1 MIGQEPVVP
10 EAAGQSGRPDWS
22 PHGAGNGAGNGGA
35 AEAPADDWLRAEL
48 DDEYPLPPMP
58 APRPRLAPQPQPE
71 QGQSLQPAP
80 VLPPAAPRFGEAA
93 QPTSAPLE
101 SLLGQPS
108 AHGGQPS
115 AQVPAPSA
123 PPSVLEAPSAPGSA
137 TPAPLPGETPFG
149 APNGQPGQKEQSGL
163 PGQSGQHDQHDA
175 VEQPLP
181 EWVIVLSDGVSL
193 PIYGPVVIGRN
204 PSQERFPDASVSAVA
219 DLTQTMSK
227 THARFWADGDRLYV
241 DDLNSTNGVA
251 LFPGGNAHGALAV
264 EPGVPAELRS
274 GDVVQLGEYRLSIRR
289 S

>member
-1 MIGQEPVVP
+1 MP

-22 PHGAGNGAGNGGA
+22 PHGAGNGGA

-137 TPAPLPGETPFG
+137 TPAPLPGRPRSVRRTGSRARRNSPAFPANLASTTSMTRSSSPSRMG
-149 APNGQPGQKEQSGL
+149 HRALRRGQPPHLRTGGHRAE
-163 PGQSGQHDQHDA
+163 
-175 VEQPLP
+175 PL
-181 EWVIVLSDGVSL
+181 S
-193 PIYGPVVIGRN
+193 
-204 PSQERFPDASVSAVA
+204 
-219 DLTQTMSK
+219 
-227 THARFWADGDRLYV
+227 
-241 DDLNSTNGVA
+241 
-251 LFPGGNAHGALAV
+251 GALPRRVGLGSRRPHANHV
-264 EPGVPAELRS
+264 EDSRTV
-274 GDVVQLGEYRLSIRR
+274 LGRRR
-289 S
+289 SLVRRRPQLDERRRALPRRECARCPRG

>member
-1 MIGQEPVVP
+1 MP
-10 EAAGQSGRPDWS
+10 ESADRSGRPDWS
-22 PHGAGNGAGNGGA
+22 GQAAGNGGA

-58 APRPRLAPQPQPE
+58 APRPRLSPQPLPHSQSQP
-71 QGQSLQPAP
+71 GQVQQQPPAQ

-101 SLLGQPS
+101 SLLGQPAAGTYVS
-108 AHGGQPS
+108 
-115 AQVPAPSA
+115 SA
-123 PPSVLEAPSAPGSA
+123 PPSVPPSIPPSVPPSVLQPPIAPGGASSA
-137 TPAPLPGETPFG
+137 TPRGDAAFG
-149 APNGQPGQKEQSGL
+149 ASTEQPEQQGH
-163 PGQSGQHDQHDA
+163 PDQREPQNHI
-175 VEQPLP
+175 EQPLP

-204 PSQERFPDASVSAVA
+204 PSQERFPDASVSAVP

-227 THARFWADGDRLYV
+227 THARFWVDGDRLYV

>member
-1 MIGQEPVVP
+1 MT
-10 EAAGQSGRPDWS
+10 
-22 PHGAGNGAGNGGA
+22 
-35 AEAPADDWLRAEL
+35 DDWLRAEL
-48 DDEYPLPPMP
+48 DDEYPLPPLP
-58 APRPRLAPQPQPE
+58 APRPRLTPQPRSE
-71 QGQSLQPAP
+71 AP
-80 VLPPAAPRFGEAA
+80 SAILPPAGARFGEAA
-93 QPTSAPLE
+93 QPTEAPLE
-101 SLLGQPS
+101 SLL
-108 AHGGQPS
+108 
-115 AQVPAPSA
+115 A
-123 PPSVLEAPSAPGSA
+123 PPAAQPVAPQLDVPQAERRGPIDLA
-137 TPAPLPGETPFG
+137 
-149 APNGQPGQKEQSGL
+149 
-163 PGQSGQHDQHDA
+163 
-175 VEQPLP
+175 EQPLP

>member
-1 MIGQEPVVP
+1 LRSGAAREPYHGDVERSGFIEVPPGMIGQGASMSETADEPDRVARS
-10 EAAGQSGRPDWS
+10 EQSAR
-22 PHGAGNGAGNGGA
+22 GGSST
-35 AEAPADDWLRAEL
+35 EGSADDWLRAEL
-48 DDEYPLPPMP
+48 DDDYPLPPLP
-58 APRPRLAPQPQPE
+58 APRPRLTPQPAA
-71 QGQSLQPAP
+71 QGLQPA
-80 VLPPAAPRFGEAA
+80 VQSLPPAAPQFGAAA
-93 QPTSAPLE
+93 QVTSAPLE
-101 SLLGQPS
+101 SPL
-108 AHGGQPS
+108 
-115 AQVPAPSA
+115 A
-123 PPSVLEAPSAPGSA
+123 PPFAPVDRAQPAAPFQGPST
-137 TPAPLPGETPFG
+137 TPEIDARQPNPQEPGVQ
-149 APNGQPGQKEQSGL
+149 A
-163 PGQSGQHDQHDA
+163 
-175 VEQPLP
+175 EQPLP

-219 DLTQTMSK
+219 DITQTMSK

>member
-1 MIGQEPVVP
+1 MP
-10 EAAGQSGRPDWS
+10 EAGSDPDRLGR
-22 PHGAGNGAGNGGA
+22 A
-35 AEAPADDWLRAEL
+35 AQPQGDPRADDWLRAEL

-58 APRPRLAPQPQPE
+58 APRQ
-71 QGQSLQPAP
+71 
-80 VLPPAAPRFGEAA
+80 
-93 QPTSAPLE
+93 
-101 SLLGQPS
+101 
-108 AHGGQPS
+108 
-115 AQVPAPSA
+115 
-123 PPSVLEAPSAPGSA
+123 A
-137 TPAPLPGETPFG
+137 TPAPG
-149 APNGQPGQKEQSGL
+149 AAPAVPHAPHAPQPA
-163 PGQSGQHDQHDA
+163 QHDPSADI
-175 VEQPLP
+175 EPPLP

-219 DLTQTMSK
+219 DRTQTMSK

>member
-1 MIGQEPVVP
+1 M
-10 EAAGQSGRPDWS
+10 S
-22 PHGAGNGAGNGGA
+22 
-35 AEAPADDWLRAEL
+35 DDWLRAEL
-48 DDEYPLPPMP
+48 DDEYPLPPLP
-58 APRPRLAPQPQPE
+58 APRPRLTPQAPP
-71 QGQSLQPAP
+71 P

-93 QPTSAPLE
+93 QPTDAPLG
-101 SLLGQPS
+101 SLLAP
-108 AHGGQPS
+108 PS
-115 AQVPAPSA
+115 AQPVAPQPA
-123 PPSVLEAPSAPGSA
+123 
-137 TPAPLPGETPFG
+137 LPQPDQRG
-149 APNGQPGQKEQSGL
+149 PNDL
-163 PGQSGQHDQHDA
+163 A
-175 VEQPLP
+175 EQPLP

-193 PIYGPVVIGRN
+193 PLYGPVVIGRN